1 MGDTTSYKIYEKT
14 MYLKHL
20 SHPRYGSTDFSR
32 IMETYLVGG
41 AVRDALLGQPV
52 TERDWL
58 VSGATPAQLTA
69 LGYRQVGKDFPI
81 FLHPETQEEYAL
93 PRSQRNDINSGAVG
107 IEEDLV
113 RRDLTINALAQ
124 GADGKIIDPCNGQD
138 DLKNRILRHTPFFA
152 EDPIRTLRLARF
164 AARYH
169 ALGFRIAAETQQLV
183 AQMVS
188 GGELDNLV
196 PERVWAEI
204 AKALTEDSAHIFI
217 QALRELELLAT
228 VLPEVD
234 RLFGI
239 PQKKEYHPEV
249 DSGLHTLLTLQQ
261 ACRLSR
267 DPQVRFAALVHDLGK
282 GNTPAA
288 ILPGHHGH
296 EARGAKLIKPLC
308 KRLRIPNAWRDLA
321 VPTARYHL
329 LCHRA
334 FELRPKTLLKMVL
347 GLDAVRHPQ
356 RFEQFLLVC
365 KADVRGRTG
374 MEESS
379 YPQADFLRAIYQAI
393 VGVDGAKISQS
404 ATRPQQIPVHLQRER
419 LQAISRVQQAWAEQ
433 AAKSP

>member
-1 MGDTTSYKIYEKT
+1 
-14 MYLKHL
+14 
-20 SHPRYGSTDFSR
+20 
-32 IMETYLVGG
+32 METYLVGG
-41 AVRDALLGQPV
+41 AVRDTLLGRPV

-58 VSGATPAQLTA
+58 VSGATPTQLAA

-93 PRSQRNDINSGAVG
+93 PRRQRNDINSSPVS
-107 IEEDLV
+107 IEEDLA

-124 GADGKIIDPCNGQD
+124 GADGRIIDPCNGQD
-138 DLKNRILRHTPFFA
+138 DLKSRILRHTPCFA
-152 EDPIRTLRLARF
+152 EDPIRALRLARF

-183 AQMVS
+183 QQMIAA
-188 GGELDNLV
+188 GELDNLV

-204 AKALTEDSAHIFI
+204 TKALKEDSAHLFI
-217 QALRELELLAT
+217 QTLRELGLL
-228 VLPEVD
+228 VIILPEVD

-239 PQKKEYHPEV
+239 PQKKQYHPEI

-261 ACRLSR
+261 ACLLSR

-282 GNTPAA
+282 GNTPTAM
-288 ILPGHHGH
+288 LPGHHGH

-321 VPTARYHL
+321 IPVARYHL

-334 FELRPKTLLKMVL
+334 FELRPKTLLKIVT
-347 GLDAVRHPQ
+347 GLDAVRHPD

-374 MEESS
+374 MEESR
-379 YPQADFLRAIYQAI
+379 YPQADFLRAVYQAI
-393 VGVDGAKISQS
+393 TGVDGAKISRS
-404 ATRPQQIPVHLQRER
+404 ASEPQQIATQLYRER
-419 LQAISRVQQAWAEQ
+419 IQAISRVKQAQ
-433 AAKSP
+433 VVKSP